1 MPCVLAFLRKGRYT
15 ILQMNAWMRH
25 DERRK
30 SHVED
35 ESKKE
40 EWNDETMCVEYLA
53 DSVGKPA
60 DLINAEDNVVV
71 MGEVAIFLLP

>member
-1 MPCVLAFLRKGRYT
+1 
-15 ILQMNAWMRH
+15 MRH

-40 EWNDETMCVEYLA
+40 EWNDKMMCVECLA
-53 DSVGKPA
+53 DGVGELA
-60 DLINAEDNVVV
+60 DLINTEDNMVVI
-71 MGEVAIFLLP
+71 GEVTIFLLL